1 MTNPSSHESS
11 SYKTAISLP
20 FFDFARVSEMNG
32 NMLSDT
38 AKINSML
45 SATMQ
50 DFCKEWTEFVAVRVD
65 QNRQL
70 LDTLRDC
77 KTLPE
82 IQHAYAKFWEDAF
95 AQYGEEAR
103 RMMRI
108 SQGVVEETGRAVQK
122 TADASADVSR
132 AA

>member
-1 MTNPSSHESS
+1 MNPPSSHESS
-11 SYKTAISLP
+11 SYKEAISP
-20 FFDFARVSEMNG
+20 SFFDFARLSEMNV

-38 AKINSML
+38 AKINATL

-50 DFCKEWTEFVAVRVD
+50 DFYKEWTEFLALRAYA
-65 QNRQL
+65 NRRL

-77 KTLPE
+77 KTLPQ
-82 IQHAYAKFWEDAF
+82 IQNAYAKYWQDAF
-95 AQYGEEAR
+95 AECGEEAQ
-103 RMMRI
+103 RMMKV

-122 TADASADVSR
+122 AADKSFK